1 MKVYCILA
9 LSMCKQKIRI
19 HGLWPNHNAS
29 DDVVSACKASIK
41 LEVDPRVETRMK
53 EVWPNC
59 INPKKYYSFWR
70 HEFCRHGID
79 VFDSYNEYFSLA
91 LQAYDYICKNKLYT
105 KCQNYSKGKEMR
117 INMVYDTLTKKW
129 GLEKNKKCKVLK
141 L

>member
-9 LSMCKQKIRI
+9 LSMCNQKIRI

-41 LEVDPRVETRMK
+41 LEVDPRVKTRMK

-59 INPKKYYSFWR
+59 INPEKYYSFWR

-79 VFDSYNEYFSLA
+79 VFDSYSEYFSLA
-91 LQAYDYICKNKLYT
+91 LQAYDYICKEKLYT
-105 KCQNYSKGKEMR
+105 KCRNYSKGKEMR

-129 GLEKNKKCKVLK
+129 GLEKNKVCKVK
-141 L
+141 F